1 MIATLV
7 QAVKTVVSPKGLAVG
22 AGAVAMGVLYR
33 DSVASARAARAM
45 HMQLLREE
53 SKVTELNLEV
63 ANLRRIVAVAVE
75 QEQDAAAAAAQK
87 DDDMVL
93 SILTLTCMVS
103 TVTFALVAQIVR
115 NSLGSGSG

>member
-1 MIATLV
+1 MATLV

-22 AGAVAMGVLYR
+22 AGAVAMGALYR
-33 DSVASARAARAM
+33 DNAASVRAARAM
-45 HMQLLREE
+45 HSQLLREE
-53 SKVTELNLEV
+53 SKVTELNVEL

-75 QEQDAAAAAAQK
+75 QDQAAAATK

-103 TVTFALVAQIVR
+103 SVTFALVAQIVR
-115 NSLGSGSG
+115 NGLGGGSG